1 MSTDDKFSCM
11 EIWGGNKSIDKD
23 FQTPGLEFSIFSQ
36 PCSNA
41 KAGGDV
47 IYTSQ
52 CASGRITRIV
62 LADVSGHGQLASKTA
77 NDLRDLMRKYINY
90 IQQSKF
96 VESMNHKFNV
106 LQTDEHFATA
116 VVMTYFQ
123 PTRILQLS
131 NAGHP
136 PPLYYSSTKGSWSF
150 IYQPRDKQEE
160 MDDIP
165 LGILPS
171 TCYSSEKVK
180 LSVGDVILT
189 YSDALIECPFHD
201 GTLLGTDGLFN
212 LVTKLEI
219 SQDSNSIVHELMD
232 MIIEST
238 GSKIS
243 NGDDTTITVLKVN
256 ETKVS
261 LMDNVLAPARFL
273 RPVKDNTS
281 LQFES

>member
-1 MSTDDKFSCM
+1 MSIDDKFSCI

-106 LQTDEHFATA
+106 LQTNEYFATA

-136 PPLYYSSTKGSWSF
+136 PPLYYSSTTGSWSF

-261 LMDNVLAPARFL
+261 LLDNVLAPARFL

>member
-1 MSTDDKFSCM
+1 MSIDDKFSCM

-150 IYQPRDKQEE
+150 IYQPSDKQEE
-160 MDDIP
+160 LDDIP

-171 TCYSSEKVK
+171 TCYSSEKIK

>member
-11 EIWGGNKSIDKD
+11 EIWGGNKPIDKD

-36 PCSNA
+36 PCDNA

-62 LADVSGHGQLASKTA
+62 LADVSGHGQLVSETAS
-77 NDLRDLMRKYINY
+77 DLRDLMRKYINY
-90 IQQSKF
+90 IKQSKF

-106 LQTDEHFATA
+106 LQTNEHFATA

-136 PPLYYSSTKGSWSF
+136 PPLYYSSTTGLWSF
-150 IYQPRDKQEE
+150 IYQPSDNQEA
-160 MDDIP
+160 MTDIP

-171 TCYSSEKVK
+171 TCYSSGQFK

-212 LVTKLEI
+212 LTAKLDI
-219 SQDSNSIVHELMD
+219 SQDSNSIIHALMD
-232 MIIEST
+232 RINEST
-238 GSKIS
+238 GSQLS
-243 NGDDTTITVLKVN
+243 NGDDTTITALKVN

-261 LMDNVLAPARFL
+261 LLDNVLAPVRFL
-273 RPVKDNTS
+273 RPVKDSTS

>member
-261 LMDNVLAPARFL
+261 LLDNVLAPARFL

>member
-1 MSTDDKFSCM
+1 MSIDDKFSCM

-189 YSDALIECPFHD
+189 YSDALIECPFHN

-261 LMDNVLAPARFL
+261 LLDNVLAPARFL

>member
-160 MDDIP
+160 MEDIP

-189 YSDALIECPFHD
+189 YSDALIECPFHN

-261 LMDNVLAPARFL
+261 LLDNVLAPARFL

>member
-1 MSTDDKFSCM
+1 MIADDKFSCM
-11 EIWGGNKSIDKD
+11 EIWGGNMPVDRNFK
-23 FQTPGLEFSIFSQ
+23 TPGLEFSIFSQ

-41 KAGGDV
+41 KSGGDV

-62 LADVSGHGQLASKTA
+62 LADVAGHGQLASKTA
-77 NDLRDLMRKYINY
+77 GDLRDLMRKYINY

-96 VESMNHKFNV
+96 VESMNHKFNGS
-106 LQTDEHFATA
+106 QTDEHFATA

-123 PTRILQLS
+123 PTRTLQLS

-136 PPLYYSSTKGSWSF
+136 PPLYYSSTTQSWSF
-150 IYQPRDKQEE
+150 IYQPKDTQEE
-160 MDDIP
+160 IADIP

-171 TCYSSEKVK
+171 PCYSSGKFK

-189 YSDALIECPFHD
+189 YSDALIECPFND
-201 GTLLGTDGLFN
+201 GTLLGIDGLFN
-212 LVTKLEI
+212 LASKLDI
-219 SQDSNSIVHELMD
+219 SQDSTSIVHQLMD
-232 MIIEST
+232 IIINST

-243 NGDDTTITVLKVN
+243 NGDDTTITALKVN

-273 RPVKDNTS
+273 GRVQDNTS

>member
-160 MDDIP
+160 MEDIP

-261 LMDNVLAPARFL
+261 LLDNVLAPARFL